1 MFWEGGMPKPPGAVP
16 RAEALDPVSLN
27 RKKSLS
33 LSLTTWSNRT
43 LVESSE
49 LGLDQLPLN
58 SAQPS
63 PKSCP
68 LGTGKAF
75 NTGCSSA
82 GAGLSLPVQVAA
94 CPRKQRFGTPK
105 IAAGCG

>member
-27 RKKSLS
+27 RKNSLS

-49 LGLDQLPLN
+49 AGLDQLPLY
-58 SAQPS
+58 SAQTS
-63 PKSCP
+63 QKSCP

-75 NTGCSSA
+75 NMGCITEGFGMSVHVSS
-82 GAGLSLPVQVAA
+82 VV
-94 CPRKQRFGTPK
+94 PREQQL
-105 IAAGCG
+105 A